1 MGRSFFILRVVLNI
15 IVSVSVMVGMIVF
28 GKIMRIFVGIGIWI
42 GLVCFLVEGVG
53 SVMFMVFC
61 FLVMFFLIIIVGV

>member
-28 GKIMRIFVGIGIWI
+28 GKIMRIFVGIEIWI
-42 GLVCFLVEGVG
+42 GLVCFLVGGVG

>member
-1 MGRSFFILRVVLNI
+1 
-15 IVSVSVMVGMIVF
+15 MVGMIVF

-42 GLVCFLVEGVG
+42 GLVCFLVGGVG
-53 SVMFMVFC
+53 NVMFMVFC